1 MKTLIESI
9 KSNAVFGLVNKFGA
23 KCINSNFIVVVC
35 NKVKIFEHNNNYCYL
50 GIRIG
55 KKVGGAVLRNK
66 IKRRL
71 KHVVRNLFNEIKL
84 DDKAL
89 IIVPKAK
96 CANLSFD
103 ILQNELR
110 LCILKK
116 ADF

>member
-1 MKTLIESI
+1 MKTLIKSI
-9 KSNAVFGLVNKFGA
+9 NSNTAFQLVNKFGA

-35 NKVKIFEHNNNYCYL
+35 SKLKVFKQNDSCCHL

-55 KKVGGAVLRNK
+55 RKVGGAVLRNK

-71 KHVVRNLFNEIKL
+71 RHMIRNLFKEIKL

-89 IIVPKAK
+89 VIVPKAK
-96 CANLSFD
+96 CASLNFQT
-103 ILQNELR
+103 LQNDLR

-116 ADF
+116 LQY